1 MRQWFRSDY
10 WRRRPSGINGTR
22 LTDGFPKREREGLSL
37 FALSIIGEEGRA
49 FQERL
54 ENAAFQLISENSL

>member
-1 MRQWFRSDY
+1 MVSVGLLEAKTLRNQWDEAY
-10 WRRRPSGINGTR
+10 GW
-22 LTDGFPKREREGLSL
+22 LPKREREGLSL

-54 ENAAFQLISENSL
+54 ENAAF